1 LDNAVDIVAL
11 FIQSPYKRK
20 VMFLHLIPWVLL
32 LLLNAVWHASVNA
45 ADVEDDPANYAFS
58 NYIGNGIYSA
68 ADQDVTVFNMPF
80 EYTPTQNSETP
91 YTIRLPVSL
100 GFYNFDF
107 DDLGSGDLP
116 DSMAT
121 VSFVPGIEWNLSIN
135 EKLRFIPYID
145 VGWGKNS
152 TTGNDVIIYSSGV
165 SSIYQYG
172 ENQQH
177 LWVNRIFYAG
187 YRGLSSDVKDGFAS
201 IQSGVD
207 WRVPWS
213 FSLMGRPSFVSTY
226 ALGQWY
232 FNNLEF
238 IQPEVQTVTVR
249 NAVEVGV
256 TLGLEKPIDFT
267 LFDLDRIGIGYRYSN
282 KVKVWRLTFNMPL

>member
-1 LDNAVDIVAL
+1 
-11 FIQSPYKRK
+11 
-20 VMFLHLIPWVLL
+20 MFLRSMPWVLL
-32 LLLNAVWHASVNA
+32 LLLNTCWLTVVNA

-68 ADQDVTVFNMPF
+68 ANQDVTVFNMPF
-80 EYTPTQNSETP
+80 EYTPKQYSETP

-107 DDLGSGDLP
+107 GDLGSGDLP
-116 DSMAT
+116 DNMAT
-121 VSFVPGIEWNLSIN
+121 VAFVPGIEWNLSIN
-135 EKLRFIPYID
+135 EQLRFIPYID
-145 VGWGKNS
+145 IGWGKNS
-152 TTGNDVIIYSSGV
+152 TTGNAVIIYSSGL

-187 YRGLSSDVKDGFAS
+187 YKGLSSDIKDGFAS
-201 IQSGVD
+201 IESGVD

-213 FSLMGRPSFVSTY
+213 FSLMGRPSFISTY

-238 IQPEVQTVTVR
+238 IQPEAQAVAVR
-249 NAVEVGV
+249 SAVELGV
-256 TLGLEKPIDFT
+256 TLGLEKPIDFS
-267 LFDLDRIGIGYRYSN
+267 LFALDRIGIGYRYSN